1 MLTTL
6 SILSADQG
14 KGIDEKW
21 LRQADS
27 EATSDVCVEPSK
39 ETTFSW
45 WQASR
50 AYLFGPLSGPVPPL
64 RSR

>member
-6 SILSADQG
+6 SILSIEQG

-21 LRQADS
+21 LRQADGES
-27 EATSDVCVEPSK
+27 ASDACGELRRESAL
-39 ETTFSW
+39 SW

-50 AYLFGPLSGPVPPL
+50 AYFFGPFSDPALPL
-64 RSR
+64 RFR